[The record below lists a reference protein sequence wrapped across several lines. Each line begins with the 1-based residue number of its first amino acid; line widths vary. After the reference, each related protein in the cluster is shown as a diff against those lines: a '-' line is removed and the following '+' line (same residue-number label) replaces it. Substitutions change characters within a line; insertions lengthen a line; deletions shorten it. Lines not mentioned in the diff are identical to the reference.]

1 MRLDKYLKIS
11 RVIKRRSVAN
21 EICSSG
27 RVLKN
32 GKAAKPGAELQ
43 CGDILEIMFGNGI
56 TRIKVVSLQEFVR
69 KENASEMYEILEG
82 KEIE

>member
-32 GKAAKPGAELQ
+32 GKVAKPGAEIE
-43 CGDILEIMFGNGI
+43 CGDILEIMFGNGV
-56 TRIKVVSLQEFVR
+56 TRIQVRSVRDIVR
-69 KENASEMYEILEG
+69 KELASEMYEILEG
-82 KEIE
+82 EEIE

>member
-32 GKAAKPGAELQ
+32 GKPAKPGADIQ
-43 CGDILEIMFGNGI
+43 CGDVLEIIFGNGI
-56 TRIKVVSLQEFVR
+56 TRIKVISIQDFVR
-69 KENASEMYEILEG
+69 KEQAAEMYEILEG